1 MEFKLCKKGLPLSL
15 LETYSAF
22 ANTDGGIIILGVEEL
37 KQGNIIKG
45 VDHAEVY
52 VEQFWN
58 LINNKQKVSANILL
72 YQHVSIQNTM
82 KKTSL

>member
-22 ANTDGGIIILGVEEL
+22 ANIDGGIIILGVEES

-45 VDHAEVY
+45 VDHAEV
-52 VEQFWN
+52 N
-58 LINNKQKVSANILL
+58 TLIHANYYGRRGIVIVQDL
-72 YQHVSIQNTM
+72 QQITFTNPG
-82 KKTSL
+82 SL

>member
-1 MEFKLCKKGLPLSL
+1 M
-15 LETYSAF
+15 ETYSAF
-22 ANTDGGIIILGVEEL
+22 ANIDGGIIILGVEES

-72 YQHVSIQNTM
+72 YQHVSIRNTM

>member
-1 MEFKLCKKGLPLSL
+1 M
-15 LETYSAF
+15 ETYSAF
-22 ANTDGGIIILGVEEL
+22 ANIDGGIIILGVEES